1 MRKIAIVLLAL
12 AFVSPA
18 IFAQT
23 ATPEKKTAAEK
34 ASTFAGKVVDVTVAD
49 PVKGVTAGA
58 VTVADETGKTT
69 TFTVKATAKILAHT
83 LDVVT
88 LNKLKVGDRVK
99 IETTSANDAQSIK
112 VVR

>member
-1 MRKIAIVLLAL
+1 MKKIAIVLLAL

-23 ATPEKKTAAEK
+23 ATPEKKSVAEK
-34 ASTFAGKVVDVTVAD
+34 ASTVVGKIVDVTVAD
-49 PVKGVTAGA
+49 PAKGVTAG
-58 VTVADETGKTT
+58 VITVADETGKTT

-83 LDVVT
+83 LDVIT
-88 LNKLKVGDRVK
+88 LNKLKVGDKVK
-99 IETTSANDAQSIK
+99 IETSSANDAQSIK